1 MAPTR
6 PVDTLEKFEAAL
18 HAKME
23 QQLKDMDAKDVD
35 GKPTWDAK
43 ARNDF
48 YKIATEYVIKKRQA
62 TTTPLGGKL
71 GGD

>member
-1 MAPTR
+1 MSKA
-6 PVDTLEKFEAAL
+6 DSLDKFESAL
-18 HAKME
+18 HNKME

-43 ARNDF
+43 ARNEF
-48 YKIATEYVIKKRQA
+48 FKIATEYVIKKRGASGPQM
-62 TTTPLGGKL
+62 GGKL

>member
-1 MAPTR
+1 MKA
-6 PVDTLEKFEAAL
+6 DSLDKFETAL
-18 HAKME
+18 HDKLV
-23 QQLKDMDAKDVD
+23 QQLKDMDAKDID

-62 TTTPLGGKL
+62 TTAPLGGKL